1 MLLDGILTGSKR
13 LVAHGDCVS
22 GSGAA
27 LAHDKTH
34 ASLATLDAMALLARE
49 TGLAVHVVVPREP
62 GVIEHA
68 RQVAHELGVDVTADL
83 MAFSVRVRFS
93 VSRHVQAA

>member
-13 LVAHGDCVS
+13 LVAHGDCMS

-27 LAHDKTH
+27 LAHDTTH

-93 VSRHVQAA
+93 VSRHIQAA

>member
-13 LVAHGDCVS
+13 LVAHGVCVS

-27 LAHDKTH
+27 LAHDTTH

-68 RQVAHELGVDVTADL
+68 RQVAHELGVDLTADL
-83 MAFSVRVRFS
+83 MAFSVRVRFNGM
-93 VSRHVQAA
+93 